1 MHPLMPRILV
11 FQHVAAEPLGT
22 LDPLIR
28 RRGHRIRFVNFERH
42 PDAEPTID
50 RYRGLVV
57 LGGPMN
63 VEDQAQRP
71 HLRTELRVIEQALKQ
86 NKPVLGICLGAQL
99 LAHALGA
106 PVRKHDRAEIGWY
119 ALELT
124 AAGLT
129 DKVIS
134 PLGATTTVF
143 QWHARS
149 YALPDGAVQLAR
161 TRTCEQQAFRYGET
175 AYGIQFHPEVDQGL
189 IERWLG
195 NPDYGRE
202 LAAAGLPQNDASI
215 RALSPSLALPMQT
228 QAEPMFENFLDLI
241 GRPQRRIVFPSREW
255 TSPARKSR
263 TGAWPSGECRRSR
276 REQGGRPHPDP
287 RQAMCVK
294 RLPSPCML
302 RA

>member
-1 MHPLMPRILV
+1 MLSVMPRILV

-42 PDAEPTID
+42 PDAEPNID

-86 NKPVLGICLGAQL
+86 DKPVLGICLGAQL
-99 LAHALGA
+99 LAHVLGA
-106 PVRKHDRAEIGWY
+106 PVRRHDQAEIGWY
-119 ALELT
+119 PLELT
-124 AAGLT
+124 TAGLA
-129 DKVIS
+129 DKVML
-134 PLGATTTVF
+134 PLGATTPVF

-161 TRTCEQQAFRYGET
+161 TGTCEQQAFRYGET
-175 AYGIQFHPEVDQGL
+175 AYGVQFHPEVNQPL

-195 NPDYGRE
+195 NPAYGDE
-202 LAAAGLPQNDASI
+202 LTAAGLAQDDASI
-215 RALSPSLALPMQT
+215 RAQSASLALPMQRR
-228 QAEPMFENFLDLI
+228 AEPMFENFLDLI
-241 GRPQRRIVFPSREW
+241 GRPQRRITLPSREW
-255 TSPARKSR
+255 
-263 TGAWPSGECRRSR
+263 
-276 REQGGRPHPDP
+276 
-287 RQAMCVK
+287 V
-294 RLPSPCML
+294 
-302 RA
+302 